1 MSAEVL
7 RMGDEDM
14 KKFYEIGAKTGLSA
28 REMQKVAR
36 FGVFGL
42 IAAVLTALSACF
54 KNSRPAAEA
63 PRPAPQAP
71 AEIDAAAIRELV
83 DSLDKSTDSARSR
96 AGDNCGPYPGY
107 PCGTRYYTVSVSDL
121 YR

>member
-1 MSAEVL
+1 
-7 RMGDEDM
+7 M

-28 REMQKVAR
+28 REMHKVAR

-42 IAAVLTALSACF
+42 IAALLTTLSACF
-54 KNSRPAAEA
+54 KNSKPAAEA

-71 AEIDAAAIRELV
+71 AEIDASAIRELV
-83 DSLDKSTDSARSR
+83 DSLDKSTGTVKPH

-107 PCGTRYYTVSVSDL
+107 PCGTRYYTVSVSDFSKSA
-121 YR
+121 